1 MRTEASS
8 ASSTGAV
15 SLEAA
20 ATQRLPPA
28 TTWQAVPSFFRQK
41 PSALRQK

>member
-1 MRTEASS
+1 V
-8 ASSTGAV
+8 SSTGAV
-15 SLEAA
+15 SFEAA
-20 ATQRLPPA
+20 ATQRRPRF